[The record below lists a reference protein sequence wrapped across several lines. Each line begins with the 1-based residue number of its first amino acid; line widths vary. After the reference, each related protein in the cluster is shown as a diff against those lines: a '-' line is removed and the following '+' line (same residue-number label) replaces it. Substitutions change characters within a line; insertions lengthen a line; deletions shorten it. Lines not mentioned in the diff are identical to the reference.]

1 MDEDRAMEGEN
12 FERGASKLGE
22 GGRGR
27 VTSVGRSVGRSVSL
41 SLSQAL
47 SPSFS
52 SRYSDSVCL
61 SVRA

>member
-27 VTSVGRSVGRSVSL
+27 VTSVGRSVGRSL
-41 SLSQAL
+41 SLSRRRFLLL
-47 SPSFS
+47 SLA
-52 SRYSDSVCL
+52 DTQTLSVCL
-61 SVRA
+61 YVTT